1 MSYIDSEC
9 AYRLLGVY
17 HIHRPPRSV
26 ANASR
31 DFVAIGFRIKGTSEF
46 KFDGGTLT
54 ASEQSAVFFP
64 AGTSFRS
71 ENESAVELI
80 AVHLKPLG
88 KVSKSFCLYE
98 NAGETEPLFRKLLA
112 KWESG
117 DYNRCMAILYEI
129 FSMLERPSEPI
140 PQVLE
145 PGVALMRRDFKNP
158 AFTVAQA
165 AKACFISEV
174 YFRRVYRRHF
184 GVSPLQDVLNLRFD
198 YAAQLLR
205 SGYYS
210 VEEVAKQ
217 SGFTDVKYFRTAFTK
232 HFGVS
237 PSRYKNYREKE

>member
-31 DFVAIGFRIKGTSEF
+31 AFVAIGFRIKGTSEF

-140 PQVLE
+140 PQVIE
-145 PGVALMRRDFKNP
+145 PGVTLMRRDFKNP

-165 AKACFISEV
+165 AKASFVSEV
-174 YFRRVYRRHF
+174 YFRRIYHKHF
-184 GVSPLQDVLNLRFD
+184 GESPLQTIRNLRFQ
-198 YAAQLLR
+198 YACSLLD
-205 SGYYS
+205 SGYYTC
-210 VEEVAKQ
+210 KQ
-217 SGFTDVKYFRTAFTK
+217 IAELSGFSDVKYFRTAFK
-232 HFGVS
+232 KEFGET
-237 PSRYKNYREKE
+237 PLKYAEK